1 MFMTS
6 PPCVEGQGWLIGA
19 TVANRPKAGITVN
32 KIGGDSQCA
41 VFAIRT
47 SAGGRHCYT
56 STQRWASCLAE
67 MEEAP
72 LLMVAFCFA
81 PPYAGAEDK

>member
-1 MFMTS
+1 MTT
-6 PPCVEGQGWLIGA
+6 GGY
-19 TVANRPKAGITVN
+19 RPKADITVN

-47 SAGGRHCYT
+47 NAGGRLCCT
-56 STQRWASCLAE
+56 STQRWASYLAE

-72 LLMVAFCFA
+72 LLMVAFCFE
-81 PPYAGAEDK
+81 PSYAGAEDK